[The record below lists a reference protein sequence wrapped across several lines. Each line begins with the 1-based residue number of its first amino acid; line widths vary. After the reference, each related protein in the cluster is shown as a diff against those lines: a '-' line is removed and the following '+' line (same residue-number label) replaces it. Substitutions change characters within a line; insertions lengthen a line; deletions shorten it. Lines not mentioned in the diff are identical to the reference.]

1 MSDQLFSFYRRFVDG
16 LWREDIRETNRAVR
30 WLIMS
35 VRMLIV
41 VLRQLLSGQLNLR
54 AMSLVYT
61 TLLSTVPLLAVSFSV
76 LKGFGVHNQLE
87 PILVNVLAPL
97 GPRGAEIATNI
108 IGFVENIKVG
118 VLGSL
123 GLVFLLYT
131 VVSLTQKVESSFNY
145 VWQVDRLRG
154 LAQRFSSYLSVI
166 LIGPVLMFAAV
177 GLTATIT
184 SHRVV
189 QDLMEMQPVGRVLVL
204 TGQLI
209 PYLLVI
215 MTFTF
220 IYIFIP
226 NTRVKVVPALVG
238 GVIAGV
244 LWQTSGWVFAAF
256 VATSP
261 NYAAI
266 YSGFAILVLLLIW
279 LYLSWLIL
287 LLGAQVAFYVQYPQ
301 YLTRE
306 PVKLHLSNRL
316 QERLAIQ
323 LMYLIAEHHFN
334 NREPWTLE
342 SLVQYL
348 GLPMQP
354 VHKVLGLMVESG
366 FLSETCDEQPA
377 YLPRRDIDTILVSE
391 LYDRV
396 RSAGENRLLTI
407 DTLPGE
413 ARVEKLLAEADKA
426 AHNAMNRCTLK
437 DLVKAGASNAQPG
450 PAGCR

>member
-1 MSDQLFSFYRRFVDG
+1 MTHPLLHLYTRFTDW
-16 LWREDIRETNRAVR
+16 LWRDDLRELGRDER
-30 WLIMS
+30 WLVLP
-35 VRMLIV
+35 VRMLVV
-41 VLRQLLSGQLNLR
+41 VLRQLLGGQLNLR

-87 PILVNVLAPL
+87 PILANVLAPL
-97 GPRGAEIATNI
+97 GPRGLEISSNV

-184 SHRVV
+184 SHSAV
-189 QDLMEMQPVGRVLVL
+189 QRLMEVEPIGHMLVL
-204 TGQLI
+204 TGKLI

-215 MTFTF
+215 VTFTF

-238 GVIAGV
+238 GVVAGV
-244 LWQTSGWVFAAF
+244 LWQTSGWIFAAF

-287 LLGAQVAFYVQYPQ
+287 LLGAQVAFYIQYPQ

-306 PVKLHLSNRL
+306 PVRLQLSSRL
-316 QERLAIQ
+316 QERLVLQ
-323 LMYLIAEHHFN
+323 LMYLVAAHHCHN
-334 NREPWTLE
+334 KEPWTLE
-342 SLVQYL
+342 GLVQHL

-354 VHKVLGLMVESG
+354 VNKILRLMVDSG
-366 FLSETCDEQPA
+366 FLSETCDDRPA
-377 YLPRRDIDTILVSE
+377 YLPRRDIDTILVTQ
-391 LYDRV
+391 LYDIA
-396 RSAGENRLLTI
+396 RSAGENRLLTA

-413 ARVEKLLAEADKA
+413 VQVERLLAVVNKA
-426 AHNAMNRCTLK
+426 AHDAMAGCTLK
-437 DLVKAGASNAQPG
+437 DLVSGKALASSE
-450 PAGCR
+450 

>member
-1 MSDQLFSFYRRFVDG
+1 MTHPLLHLYTRFTDW
-16 LWREDIRETNRAVR
+16 LWRDDLRELGRDER
-30 WLIMS
+30 WLVLP
-35 VRMLIV
+35 VRMLVV
-41 VLRQLLSGQLNLR
+41 VLRQLLGGQLNLR

-87 PILVNVLAPL
+87 PILANVLAPL
-97 GPRGAEIATNI
+97 GPRGLEISSNVV
-108 IGFVENIKVG
+108 GFVENIKVG

-131 VVSLTQKVESSFNY
+131 VVSLTQKIESSFNY

-184 SHRVV
+184 SHSAV
-189 QDLMEMQPVGRVLVL
+189 QRLMEVEPIGHMLVL
-204 TGQLI
+204 TGKLI

-215 MTFTF
+215 VTFTF

-226 NTRVKVVPALVG
+226 NTRVKAVPALVG
-238 GVIAGV
+238 GVVAGV
-244 LWQTSGWVFAAF
+244 LWQTSGWIFAAF

-287 LLGAQVAFYVQYPQ
+287 LLGAQVAFYIQYPQ

-306 PVKLHLSNRL
+306 PVRLQLSSRL
-316 QERLAIQ
+316 QERLVLQ
-323 LMYLIAEHHFN
+323 LMYLVAAHHCHN
-334 NREPWTLE
+334 KEPWTLE
-342 SLVQYL
+342 GLVQHL

-354 VHKVLGLMVESG
+354 VNKILRLMVDSG
-366 FLSETCDEQPA
+366 FLSETCDDRPA
-377 YLPRRDIDTILVSE
+377 YLPRRDIDTILVTQ
-391 LYDRV
+391 LYDIA
-396 RSAGENRLLTI
+396 RSAGENRLLTA

-413 ARVEKLLAEADKA
+413 VQVERLLAVVNKA
-426 AHNAMNRCTLK
+426 AHDAMAGCTLK
-437 DLVKAGASNAQPG
+437 DLVSGKAL
-450 PAGCR
+450 AGSE

>member
-1 MSDQLFSFYRRFVDG
+1 MTHPLLHLYSRFTDW
-16 LWREDIRETNRAVR
+16 LWRDDLRELGRDER
-30 WLIMS
+30 WLILP
-35 VRMLIV
+35 VRMLVV
-41 VLRQLLSGQLNLR
+41 VLRQLLGGQLNLR

-87 PILVNVLAPL
+87 PILANVLAPL
-97 GPRGAEIATNI
+97 GPRGLEISSNVV
-108 IGFVENIKVG
+108 GFVENIKVG

-131 VVSLTQKVESSFNY
+131 VVSLTQKIESSFNY

-184 SHRVV
+184 SHSAV
-189 QDLMEMQPVGRVLVL
+189 QRLMEVEPIGHMLVL
-204 TGQLI
+204 TGKLI

-215 MTFTF
+215 VTFTF

-226 NTRVKVVPALVG
+226 NTRVKIVPALVG
-238 GVIAGV
+238 GVVAGV
-244 LWQTSGWVFAAF
+244 LWQTSGWIFAAF

-287 LLGAQVAFYVQYPQ
+287 LLGAQVAFYIQYPQ

-306 PVKLHLSNRL
+306 PVRLQLSSRL
-316 QERLAIQ
+316 QERLVLQ
-323 LMYLIAEHHFN
+323 LMYLVAANHCHN
-334 NREPWTLE
+334 KEPWTLE
-342 SLVQYL
+342 GLVQHL

-354 VHKVLGLMVESG
+354 VNKILRLMVDTG
-366 FLSETCDEQPA
+366 FLSETCDDRPA
-377 YLPRRDIDTILVSE
+377 YLPRRDIDTILVTQ
-391 LYDRV
+391 LYDIA
-396 RSAGENRLLTI
+396 RSAGENRLLTA

-413 ARVEKLLAEADKA
+413 VQVERLLAVVNKA
-426 AHNAMNRCTLK
+426 AHDAMAGCTLK
-437 DLVKAGASNAQPG
+437 DLVSGKAL
-450 PAGCR
+450 AGSE

>member
-1 MSDQLFSFYRRFVDG
+1 MSYPLFHFYTRFTDW
-16 LWREDIRETNRAVR
+16 LWCEDLYQASRIER
-30 WLIMS
+30 WIILP
-35 VRMLIV
+35 VRMLVV
-41 VLRQLLSGQLNLR
+41 VLRQLLGGQLNLR

-87 PILVNVLAPL
+87 PILANVLEPL
-97 GPRGAEIATNI
+97 GPRGVEISTNV

-131 VVSLTQKVESSFNY
+131 VVSLTQKIESSFNY

-154 LAQRFSSYLSVI
+154 LAQRFSNYLSVI
-166 LIGPVLMFAAV
+166 LIGPVLMFSAV
-177 GLTATIT
+177 GLTATIS
-184 SHRVV
+184 SHGIV
-189 QDLMEMQPVGRVLVL
+189 QNLMDMEPVGHVLIL
-204 TGQLI
+204 AGKLI

-215 MTFTF
+215 VTFTF

-226 NTRVKVVPALVG
+226 NTRVRMMPALVG
-238 GVIAGV
+238 GSVAGV
-244 LWQTSGWVFAAF
+244 LWQTSGWVFASF

-306 PVKLHLSNRL
+306 PVKLQLSNRL
-316 QERLAIQ
+316 QERLAFQ
-323 LMYLIAEHHFN
+323 LMYLVAERHCTN
-334 NREPWTLE
+334 KAPWTLDT
-342 SLVQYL
+342 LVQHL

-354 VHKVLGLMVESG
+354 VHKVLGLMVETG
-366 FLSETCDEQPA
+366 FLSETGDDLPA
-377 YLPRRDIDTILVSE
+377 YLPRRDIDSIPVSQ
-391 LYDRV
+391 LYDVV
-396 RSAGENRLLTI
+396 RSAGENRLMTI

-413 ARVEKLLAEADKA
+413 EKVEQFLQGVDKA
-426 AHNAMNRCTLK
+426 AHTAIGDLTLK
-437 DLVKAGASNAQPG
+437 GLVKSGD
-450 PAGCR
+450 

>member
-1 MSDQLFSFYRRFVDG
+1 MSYPLLHFYTRFIDW
-16 LWREDIRETNRAVR
+16 LWREDLRETGRTER
-30 WLIMS
+30 GFILS
-35 VRMLIV
+35 VRMLVV
-41 VLRQLLSGQLNLR
+41 VLRQLLGGQLNLR

-87 PILVNVLAPL
+87 PILANVLEPL
-97 GPRGAEIATNI
+97 GPRGVEISTNV

-131 VVSLTQKVESSFNY
+131 VVSLTQKIESSFNY

-154 LAQRFSSYLSVI
+154 LAQRFSNYLSVI

-177 GLTATIT
+177 GLTATIS
-184 SHRVV
+184 SHSIV
-189 QDLMEMQPVGRVLVL
+189 QNLMDMEPIGHVLVL
-204 TGQLI
+204 AGKLI

-215 MTFTF
+215 VTFTF

-226 NTRVKVVPALVG
+226 NTRVKIVPALVG
-238 GVIAGV
+238 GTVAGV
-244 LWQTSGWVFAAF
+244 LWQTSGWLFASF

-306 PVKLHLSNRL
+306 PVKLQLSNRL
-316 QERLAIQ
+316 QERLALQ
-323 LMYLIAEHHFN
+323 LMYLIAEHHCR

-366 FLSETCDEQPA
+366 FLSETGEDQPA
-377 YLPRRDIDTILVSE
+377 YLPRHDIDTILVSQ
-391 LYDRV
+391 LYDVV

-407 DTLPGE
+407 NTLPGE
-413 ARVEKLLAEADKA
+413 IQVEQFLVEVDKA
-426 AHNAMNRCTLK
+426 AHTAMGDRTLK
-437 DLVKAGASNAQPG
+437 DLVSGVD
-450 PAGCR
+450 